1 MVGGAPLA
9 ILRAVS
15 EPEPFSSASLPARP
29 ATLRHGNAL
38 LALALLATLLLWNLP
53 YGQYALYPFKLFA
66 TWLHESSHGVVMLI
80 TGAGF
85 DHMAVFKD
93 TSGLAYPNH
102 GVTPAAQAAIS
113 SAGYVGTAFFGALFL
128 ALGRP
133 PRGTRVVLAA
143 IAAAMLLTAAL
154 FIRNGFGVSVVVVGG
169 VVLAILAWKSD
180 EPAAAFVLNFLAA
193 QSCIN
198 AVLDI
203 RVLFGSSMIVNG
215 QVQGRSDA
223 HTMADTVGGPPAM
236 WASIWLAWSF
246 LMFFAALRY
255 TRLKAQAAEPP
266 AASAAAVQTARSRS
280 SPSSLL

>member
-1 MVGGAPLA
+1 VVGGETLA

-15 EPEPFSSASLPARP
+15 EPEPLPSGSPPARP

-38 LALALLATLLLWNLP
+38 LALALLVTLLLWNLP

-66 TWLHESSHGVVMLI
+66 TWLHESSHGLVMLI

-85 DHMAVFKD
+85 DHMSVFRD

-128 ALGRP
+128 ALGRT
-133 PRGTRVVLAA
+133 PRGTRVVLATV
-143 IAAAMLLTAAL
+143 AAAMLLTAAL
-154 FIRNGFGVSVVVVGG
+154 FVRNSFGVSVVCVGG
-169 VVLAILAWKSD
+169 VVLAILAWKAD

-223 HTMADTVGGPPAM
+223 HTMAETIGGPPAL
-236 WASIWLAWSF
+236 WATVWLGWSF

-255 TRLKAQAAEPP
+255 TRLKAKESEPASTP
-266 AASAAAVQTARSRS
+266 TAAS
-280 SPSSLL
+280 SLF

>member
-1 MVGGAPLA
+1 VVGRPALA
-9 ILRAVS
+9 ILTEVS
-15 EPEPFSSASLPARP
+15 EPEPAVSASLPARP
-29 ATLRHGNAL
+29 ATLRHGNAW
-38 LALALLATLLLWNLP
+38 LALALLATLLLWNVP

-66 TWLHESSHGVVMLI
+66 TWLHESSHGLVMLI

-85 DHMAVFKD
+85 DHMAVFRD

-113 SAGYVGTAFFGALFL
+113 SAGYVGTGFFGALFL
-128 ALGRP
+128 ALGRT
-133 PRGTRVVLAA
+133 PRGTRIVLA
-143 IAAAMLLTAAL
+143 IVSLAMLLTAAL
-154 FIRNGFGVSVVVVGG
+154 FIRNSFGVSVIVFGG
-169 VVLAILAWKSD
+169 VVLGILAWKAQ

-236 WASIWLAWSF
+236 WATIWLGWSF
-246 LMFFAALRY
+246 LMFFVALRY
-255 TRLKAQAAEPP
+255 TRLKAQAAEPAAPP
-266 AASAAAVQTARSRS
+266 AAV
-280 SPSSLL
+280 PSSTSLF